1 MVNIRTFE
9 NSMIVIVLC
18 QTSKENLCSL
28 VRTPV
33 NVLHTHTSIFFLV
46 LYLRGV
52 RLTEDIDASWEGLRH
67 FIRDNCPAG
76 TKVFILSGDKSATA
90 TLKLRRDRMIPLQT
104 GEQNLRW
111 IQYTIGRKRQTTEQ
125 KMELRRTKDGADNDN
140 GGNPDTDTDD
150 RWQQQRRHQP
160 SPTKKSYTPT
170 NKFNTNTNAE
180 NKNKSKRSP
189 QGRGNQQQNAGS
201 SLKEDS
207 WV

>member
-1 MVNIRTFE
+1 
-9 NSMIVIVLC
+9 MIVIVLC

-189 QGRGNQQQNAGS
+189 QGRGNQQQNEGS